1 MKRILVVDDDTGI
14 LESTKEILELEGYQ
28 VDVAQT
34 ATEGLEKIESIFFN
48 LGLFDIKLPDME
60 GTELLVRAQK
70 IRPSM
75 KKIMVTGFASLE
87 NSVLSLNAGADAYI
101 LKPVDPFMLVA
112 KVKEKLDEQE
122 KDAALNGEKVAEFL
136 EEKLLGAKRS

>member
-14 LESTKEILELEGYQ
+14 LDSTKEILELEGYQ
-28 VDVAQT
+28 VDIAQT
-34 ATEGLEKIESIFFN
+34 ATEGLEKIDNTFYN

-60 GTELLVRAQK
+60 GTELLQRAQK
-70 IRPSM
+70 IRPGM

-87 NSVLSLNAGADAYI
+87 NSVISLNAGADAYI
-101 LKPVDPFMLVA
+101 LKPVDPFMLIA

-122 KDAALNGEKVAEFL
+122 KDNALDGEKVAEFL
-136 EEKLLGAKRS
+136 EEKLLNVRR